1 MNNIITIISFL
12 SLLFSQYD
20 IEGRWH
26 LVGYEDAV
34 MYQFV
39 DTEPFAEAG
48 YRYTIYSIDGTFG
61 GLEDAG
67 GSPNPYNII
76 DNTMTIDLFFGN
88 MPSYQMNYLCDG
100 QVLEFKHLPSGIL
113 QDTLFREGYNYI
125 NSTCEEYIES
135 CCEEESNAI
144 DSCPGVGCYIP
155 QCTEACEWEPMQ
167 CWGSTGYCWCV
178 DQYGNEI
185 EGTSTPSWQGLP
197 ECEQILHVQGDIN
210 EDTLINVQD
219 IVIIVNLI
227 LSNQYNSLGDINL
240 DSELDVLDVVMLVT
254 VILGN

>member
-1 MNNIITIISFL
+1 MKKIITIISFL
-12 SLLFSQYD
+12 SLLFSQYN

-67 GSPNPYNII
+67 GSPNPYHIV
-76 DNTMTIDLFFGN
+76 DDTMTIDLFFGH
-88 MPSYQMNYLCDG
+88 MPSYQIDYLCDG
-100 QVLEFKHLPSGIL
+100 QVLELKHIPSGIPH
-113 QDTLFREGYNYI
+113 DTLFREGYNYI
-125 NSTCEEYIES
+125 DSSCEESLES
-135 CCEEESNAI
+135 CCDEENAAI
-144 DSCPGVGCYIP
+144 DNCPGVGCYIP
-155 QCTEACEWEPMQ
+155 QCSEDCEWEPMQ

-178 DQYGNEI
+178 DQYGDEI
-185 EGTSTPSWQGLP
+185 EGTSIPSWQGLP
-197 ECEQILHVQGDIN
+197 ECGEIEYILGDIN

-219 IVIIVNLI
+219 IIVILNLV
-227 LSNQYNSLGDINL
+227 LNNQYNSLGDINL
-240 DSELDVLDVVMLVT
+240 DSELDVLDIVTLVGI
-254 VILGN
+254 ILNR